1 MMKMKSI
8 SHHIPE
14 RSCVACREVRPKR
27 ELIRLARTV
36 DNRVEID
43 HSGRRN
49 GRGAYL
55 CRREECWQAGLRSN
69 RLEHALK
76 TALTSQNREQLIRQ
90 GRELIGGADSGK

>member
-1 MMKMKSI
+1 MMKMKST

-27 ELIRLARTV
+27 ELIRLARTA

-43 HSGRRN
+43 HSGRSS

-76 TALTSQNREQLIRQ
+76 TALTSQNREQLMRQ